1 MSCNV
6 PWDWGHSE
14 YDASAIRRR
23 RKDRSKRRQIDD
35 TEFRERMLLRS
46 RERERM
52 AVRTI
57 WHGILAAK
65 MRIRHE

>member
-1 MSCNV
+1 MSYNV

-23 RKDRSKRRQIDD
+23 EGRSTRRNIDD
-35 TEFRERMLLRS
+35 NEFRGRALLRA
-46 RERERM
+46 REREMM